1 MTEPFDDIAWPVRT
15 DRLVL
20 RPATLEDADA
30 IWRYRRLEEV
40 TRWIYRAHPTLEEFR
55 RHGFDPDRP
64 GGRLAVE
71 HDGVLIGDVALL
83 VGDGWSQADVAEQ
96 ATAVEAEVGWVFDPR
111 FQGRGFATEAVRELL
126 RLCFE
131 ELGLRRVTAGT
142 FADNEPS
149 WRLMERVG
157 MRREAHAVK
166 DSLHRTRGWLDGYEY
181 AMLAEEWPARR
192 LRPSSAPSPSG

>member
-1 MTEPFDDIAWPVRT
+1 VSEPFDEITWPVRT

-20 RPATLEDADA
+20 RPATPEDAEA

-40 TRWIYRAHPTLEEFR
+40 TRWISRAHPTLEDLV

-64 GGRLAVE
+64 RGRIAVE
-71 HDGVLIGDVALL
+71 HDGELVGDVVVL
-83 VGDGWSQADVAEQ
+83 VGDGWSQAEVAEQ
-96 ATAVEAEVGWVFDPR
+96 AAGVEGELGWVFDPR
-111 FQGRGFATEAVRELL
+111 FHGRGLATEAVRELL

-157 MRREAHAVK
+157 MRRESHAVK
-166 DSLHRTRGWLDGYEY
+166 DSLHRTLGWLDGFEY
-181 AMLAEEWPARR
+181 AMLAEEWPARG
-192 LRPSSAPSPSG
+192 LRPSSGPSPSG